1 MTTAAT
7 ITQYYQ
13 HILQRDPTPIEI
25 TFWESQVDGGSRTL
39 TQARDAIVTTE
50 ETVTNVDQI
59 IRIYQAAFGRVPD
72 TVGIDGWV
80 NTLRDDPTALSRIAD
95 GFTNSVEFTNRYGG
109 NTVNESY
116 LIGLY
121 QNVLGRTPSAQ
132 EIAAWIAT
140 GQNASQ
146 ILTGF
151 SNSAEFQTT
160 SASAVIDLKTRAA
173 DAADQS
179 TVYNGISALAS
190 TATGVS
196 FVLLAGA
203 DDLTGTAGN
212 DTFLSTQGTFD
223 AADRLDGGA
232 GYDILSL
239 SNTDAITNVA
249 ASVANIEQLKISD
262 NGQGTINIASY
273 LASVTRVS
281 YENSLVSDTTVS
293 GVGSGFTVDV
303 NMGVNVLQSK
313 SLAISLATDGTSDV
327 LNVNLTDVPAP
338 ALLAI
343 RTGGAVYQTATLSL
357 SANEAETLN
366 IDLRDGTTDSTGVAR
381 LYLMT
386 NDARSLVFSGDTSTS
401 VSIQSDLQTKILTNI
416 NAGSM
421 SDDIAIL
428 NLGTHL
434 ASSGAMIVLGA
445 GNDTIYGGTSTGV
458 DTITTGSGVDTVSYT
473 NVAQSL
479 EEAKDILTDFDISND
494 KIDLSAVTSDLKFV
508 GTFNTLDFARSAG
521 SFAGGAAV
529 SFASDVNTLLVS
541 GISGSDEM
549 QIVLSGVSSLSSDN
563 LIL

>member
-13 HILQRDPTPIEI
+13 HILQRNPTSIEI
-25 TFWESQVDGGSRTL
+25 IFWESQVDGGSRTL
-39 TQARDAIVTTE
+39 IQARDAIVTTE

-72 TVGIDGWV
+72 TVGINGWV

-109 NTVNESY
+109 NTVNEGY

-146 ILTGF
+146 ILIGF
-151 SNSAEFQTT
+151 SNSAEFQAT
-160 SASAVIDLKTRAA
+160 SASALIDLKTRAA

-179 TVYNGISALAS
+179 TVYNGVSALAS
-190 TATGVS
+190 AETGVS
-196 FVLLAGA
+196 FVLLTGA

-212 DTFLSTQGTFD
+212 DTFLSTQGTFES
-223 AADRLDGGA
+223 ADRLDGGA
-232 GYDILSL
+232 GFDILTL
-239 SNTDAITNVA
+239 SNTDAIADVA

-262 NGQGTINIASY
+262 NGQGTISIAPN

-281 YENSLVSDTTVS
+281 YESSLVSDTTIS
-293 GVGSGFTVDV
+293 GVGSGFAVDV
-303 NMGVNVLQSK
+303 NMGFNVLQSK
-313 SLAISLATDGTSDV
+313 SLAISLAADGTSDV
-327 LNVNLTDVPAP
+327 LNVNLTNVPAP
-338 ALLAI
+338 ALLTI

-366 IDLRDGTTDSTGVAR
+366 IDLRDGTADSTGIVQ
-381 LYLMT
+381 LYLTT
-386 NDARSLVFSGDTSTS
+386 NDATSLVFSGDTSTS
-401 VSIQSDLQTKILTNI
+401 VSIQSDLQTKILANI

-421 SDDIAIL
+421 SDDIAIS
-428 NLGTHL
+428 NLGAHL
-434 ASSGAMIVLGA
+434 ASSGAMIVLGT
-445 GNDTIYGGTSTGV
+445 GNDTIYGGTSTGA
-458 DTITTGSGVDTVSYT
+458 DTITTGTGADTLTYT
-473 NVAQSL
+473 NAAQSL
-479 EEAKDILTDFDISND
+479 EEAKDVITDFDTSND
-494 KIDLSAVTSDLKFV
+494 KIDLSSVASGLQFV
-508 GTFNTLDFARSAG
+508 GTFNTLDVARSAG
-521 SFAGGAAV
+521 GFAGGAAV
-529 SFASDVNTLLVS
+529 TFASDVNTLLVS

-549 QIVLSGVSSLSSDN
+549 QILLTGVSNLSADN